1 MTGGGRR
8 GGRGGRAALPP
19 SPRPRVPALPA
30 ASVRK
35 IREDEDGARRWRR
48 QRRRGC
54 SLLLPPTSPPPL
66 SAIHSSGSRG
76 VMIYHCPSA
85 RGVAGRGFDARGP
98 AELFFSRN
106 RYEPTTILSHP
117 HRSPTVEVALAAAK
131 VAAGVVVDGGRNEGI
146 HRRSRSE
153 SNSSGESRGCSRTK
167 ADGG

>member
-1 MTGGGRR
+1 VAEQPSLPLPVRASLPCLLRPCEKFARTRTGLVDGGDS
-8 GGRGGRAALPP
+8 GGVAAP
-19 SPRPRVPALPA
+19 
-30 ASVRK
+30 
-35 IREDEDGARRWRR
+35 
-48 QRRRGC
+48 C
-54 SLLLPPTSPPPL
+54 SSPPHLPSPL

-85 RGVAGRGFDARGP
+85 RRVAGRGFDARGP